1 MDDDFNTPRAM
12 AALFDTVNSCNKL
25 LDSNDVSKSA
35 VLNYARGLIKE
46 MAGILGLTFERGG
59 LSGIS
64 DQEVDKKINLRLG
77 LRKEKK
83 FQEADNLRKELEAA
97 GIILEDTKEGTVWRR
112 KV

>member
-1 MDDDFNTPRAM
+1 MMISTPRGFGRA
-12 AALFDTVNSCNKL
+12 FDLVNSCNKL
-25 LDSNDVSKSA
+25 LDSNDVSKPV

-46 MAGILGLTFERGG
+46 MSGVLGLTFERGG
-59 LSGIS
+59 LTGIP
-64 DQEVDKKINLRLG
+64 DQEVDKKINSRLG

-83 FQEADNLRKELEAA
+83 FLEADSLREELEAA